1 MGPDWQVEP
10 VRPGPARS
18 LPKTAHDKIGEK
30 PLNRRCRTEL
40 PSAPNGVIHCR
51 HSWLSEKSF
60 FVLSALSK
68 SNPLLAVFFIA
79 RRPSS
84 IGFVLLAVVLSPSP
98 SSRRPVEGKM
108 DGAFVH
114 QTMDK
119 WPSSNLGYSAVSL
132 PPRYRRRPHC
142 THGRR
147 NASARLAFPS
157 ILSFRVC
164 SELPPPLYRCASA
177 TVLPLRRLVE
187 LASSP
192 CFCSSLLLSTR
203 SGLVRGMSRLQ
214 GSSSSLKRKR
224 ELALVS
230 DTLTDGERVLYNLI
244 LSKRDMGIWSGDMKR
259 ETNLPDNVVKK
270 SLKLLQSKG
279 LIKEVVNI
287 QNKARKHYMAAQF
300 EPSKEITGGD
310 WYSEGNLDKE
320 LINAVKSVCLNYISR
335 QKVVTCDGVL
345 EWSRKSGV
353 FTAEVSNQQIE
364 EILRTL
370 VLDDEI
376 IEVKSTGYGDFENVP
391 VGRVCYKCKSKG
403 GVRGE
408 PKDGAMS
415 SIPCGVCP
423 RINFCSPDGIVSPRT
438 CVYYQ
443 KWLDF

>member
-1 MGPDWQVEP
+1 MGPDWPVEP
-10 VRPGPARS
+10 VRPGPGRS
-18 LPKTAHDKIGEK
+18 LPKAAHDKIGEK
-30 PLNRRCRTEL
+30 PLNRPMLDPIAFAAERSDPLPPFVAVREVFLRTV
-40 PSAPNGVIHCR
+40 G
-51 HSWLSEKSF
+51 
-60 FVLSALSK
+60 
-68 SNPLLAVFFIA
+68 SNPLLAVFFLA

-84 IGFVLLAVVLSPSP
+84 IEFVLLAVVLSPLP
-98 SSRRPVEGKM
+98 SSRRPLEGKT

-114 QTMDK
+114 QTMNK
-119 WPSSNLGYSAVSL
+119 WPSSNLGYSEWFDDQSGFQNLACLSRL
-132 PPRYRRRPHC
+132 TLTQKQQHQQLCSYITSPASRP
-142 THGRR
+142 GLV
-147 NASARLAFPS
+147 ASGL
-157 ILSFRVC
+157 C
-164 SELPPPLYRCASA
+164 
-177 TVLPLRRLVE
+177 RRLLG
-187 LASSP
+187 LA
-192 CFCSSLLLSTR
+192 
-203 SGLVRGMSRLQ
+203 GMSRLQ

-320 LINAVKSVCLNYISR
+320 LINAVKSVCLKYISR